1 MNTSKKRGRKAHIP
15 LKEDVFNHIDS
26 VYRSAR
32 RSKNYAVALKAL
44 ELCLKAKN
52 ARGKASNPLLHL
64 QDISDA
70 ELAEMLEIAQEND
83 EEKSSY

>member
-1 MNTSKKRGRKAHIP
+1 MKTSKKSERRVHIP

-44 ELCLKAKN
+44 ELYLKAKN
-52 ARGKASNPLLHL
+52 LRGKTNNPLLHL
-64 QDISDA
+64 QDLSDA
-70 ELAEMLEIAQEND
+70 ELSEMIEIIQNKD
-83 EEKSSY
+83 ETEGSF